1 MEQQITKQ
9 EMKVMMDEQLPEKIV
24 IGDRIFDVRI
34 EDNHW
39 IFDNRF
45 KLSDELFA
53 DMLMEL
59 ADRAAEQDSIR
70 DTDITKLRVM
80 DNIELATVL
89 YDSLDNEQLTLF

>member
-1 MEQQITKQ
+1 MTNEQ
-9 EMKVMMDEQLPEKIV
+9 MPEKIV
-24 IGDRIFDVRI
+24 IGDRMFDVRI

-80 DNIELATVL
+80 DGIELDTVL
-89 YDSLDNEQLTLF
+89 YDSLDNEQLKLF

>member
-1 MEQQITKQ
+1 MED
-9 EMKVMMDEQLPEKIV
+9 MRDEYIPEKVV

-59 ADRAAEQDSIR
+59 ADKASTEDSIR
-70 DTDITKLRVM
+70 HTDITKLEVM
-80 DNIELATVL
+80 DGIELDTVL
-89 YDSLDNEQLTLF
+89 YNSLNNKQLKLF

>member
-1 MEQQITKQ
+1 
-9 EMKVMMDEQLPEKIV
+9 MKDMMDEQLPEKIV

-80 DNIELATVL
+80 DDVELDTVL

>member
-1 MEQQITKQ
+1 MTNEQ
-9 EMKVMMDEQLPEKIV
+9 MPEKIV
-24 IGDRIFDVRI
+24 IGDRMFDVRI

-59 ADRAAEQDSIR
+59 ADIAAEQDSIR
-70 DTDITKLRVM
+70 HTDITKLRVM
-80 DNIELATVL
+80 DGIELDTVL

>member
-1 MEQQITKQ
+1 
-9 EMKVMMDEQLPEKIV
+9 MKVMMDEQLPEKIV

-80 DNIELATVL
+80 DGIELDTVL
-89 YDSLDNEQLTLF
+89 YDSLGGL

>member
-1 MEQQITKQ
+1 
-9 EMKVMMDEQLPEKIV
+9 MKVMMDEQLPEKIV
-24 IGDRIFDVRI
+24 IGDRMFDVRI

-80 DNIELATVL
+80 DDVELDTVL
-89 YDSLDNEQLTLF
+89 YDSLGGL

>member
-1 MEQQITKQ
+1 MED
-9 EMKVMMDEQLPEKIV
+9 MMDEQLPEKIV

-70 DTDITKLRVM
+70 HTDITKLKVM
-80 DNIELATVL
+80 DGIELDTVL
-89 YDSLDNEQLTLF
+89 YDSLDNEQLKLF

>member
-1 MEQQITKQ
+1 MTNEQ
-9 EMKVMMDEQLPEKIV
+9 VPEKIV

-59 ADRAAEQDSIR
+59 ADRASTQDSIR
-70 DTDITKLRVM
+70 HTDITKLNVM
-80 DNIELATVL
+80 DGIELDTVL
-89 YDSLDNEQLTLF
+89 YDSLDNEQLKLF